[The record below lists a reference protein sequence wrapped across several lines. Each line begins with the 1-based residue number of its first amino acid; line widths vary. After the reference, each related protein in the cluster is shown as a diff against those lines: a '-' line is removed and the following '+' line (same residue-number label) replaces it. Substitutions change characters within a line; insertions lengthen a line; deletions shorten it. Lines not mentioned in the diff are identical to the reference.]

1 MAGRGARGNA
11 FLRVAKALLCQQKR
25 EREEEGEAEG
35 ERVKVI
41 DRISSPFPRFRIL
54 KLLQLPYGGKRLNG
68 AVLTRS

>member
-25 EREEEGEAEG
+25 EREGEGEG

-41 DRISSPFPRFRIL
+41 DRISSPSPRFRIL